1 MNVLKASLPGDGTY
15 RVTTGQRA
23 GRKSKIFRAG
33 KHGHE
38 TVLVVEDQIDV
49 GDYAE
54 TVL

>member
-1 MNVLKASLPGDGTY
+1 VNVLKASLPGDGTY

-38 TVLVVEDQIDV
+38 TVLVVEIDV